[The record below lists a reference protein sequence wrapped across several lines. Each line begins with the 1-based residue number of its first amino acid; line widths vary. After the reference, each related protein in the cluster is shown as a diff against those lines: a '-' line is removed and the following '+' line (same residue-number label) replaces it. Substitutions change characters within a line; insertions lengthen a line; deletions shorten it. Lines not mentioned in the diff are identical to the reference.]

1 MTLIDRLSK
10 LVRGKKPEKFTS
22 KTKYYRAF
30 YHEML
35 RYWPGVTSSEAREYA
50 REYTSAQFG
59 ASGFDWSEEA
69 ARDLARRYV
78 EEFGEASHGE

>member
-1 MTLIDRLSK
+1 MTDR
-10 LVRGKKPEKFTS
+10 FTS
-22 KTKYYRAF
+22 KTKYYAAF
-30 YHEML
+30 YQTVL
-35 RYWPGVTSSEAREYA
+35 YYWPDVTASECREWA

-69 ARDLARRYV
+69 ARDLARKYV